1 MPLSLQAHLASLQPQ
16 LSTVSVDPRGFKLAL
31 QSLIKFLIAHEIS
44 ATLWL
49 KLPKEDAWWT
59 DIWQYGQKTTGCT
72 IYSLGEQIGRPPDNL
87 VGNVHPIPIEQNADL
102 KREYLCLAIADNF
115 VGALLATRIAPGPTP
130 DKRTLRLYCSTAGRT
145 VAALSIGIRAII
157 ESSLSGAQIAVDSP
171 DSWPATQP
179 DSLPDSSIQSSS
191 ADGSSELGS
200 SCSIVG
206 RTVLSQWDRCFPAN
220 LLNQGALPLTEAFL
234 SWQLQSQEDLRSQL
248 AVHRNSARS
257 NHGLHSLAP
266 DFLSQASQE
275 LQSPLTTIKTA
286 LTLLGSP
293 ALKLAQ
299 RQRYL
304 EMIAA
309 QCDRQKTLI
318 TSVIGL
324 LQIQTTAAT
333 SPNPLQL
340 ADVIPGIVSTYQPI
354 AEERG
359 IMLAYTVSPDLAKVL
374 AVEPELKQV
383 VIHLIKNGIQIT
395 PRGGQVWVAALP
407 YDSSF
412 VGLTVQDSGSGITKS
427 DIARLF
433 EAFYRGPTY
442 GEGSLGAG
450 LGLTLV
456 QQLVKRMGGSVSV
469 DSTPGQGTTFQVLLP
484 IPRPASASGSSIG
497 AADFTAAV
505 SPSLALDADHHSA
518 SLVSGKH
525 K

>member
-1 MPLSLQAHLASLQPQ
+1 MSLLSLQAHLVSLQPQ
-16 LSTVSVDPRGFKLAL
+16 LSTVSVDPRGFKSAL
-31 QSLIKFLIAHEIS
+31 QSLIKFLLANEVS

-49 KLPKEDAWWT
+49 KLPKEDAWWS
-59 DIWQYGQKTTGCT
+59 DIWQYGQKTAGCT

-87 VGNVHPIPIEQNADL
+87 AANVHPIPIEQNADL

-145 VAALSIGIRAII
+145 VTALSTGIRAII
-157 ESSLSGAQIAVDSP
+157 EGSLSAAQIAVDPS

-179 DSLPDSSIQSSS
+179 GSLQSSS
-191 ADGSSELGS
+191 ADGSSDLGS
-200 SCSIVG
+200 NCSIVG
-206 RTVLSQWDRCFPAN
+206 RTVLSQWDRCFPTG
-220 LLNQGALPLTEAFL
+220 LLSQGALPLTEAFL
-234 SWQLQSQEDLRSQL
+234 SWQLQSQEELRSQL
-248 AVHRNSARS
+248 AVYRNSPRS
-257 NHGLHSLAP
+257 GPALHSLAP

-318 TSVIGL
+318 TSVVGL
-324 LQIQTTAAT
+324 LQIQTTAAA

-359 IMLAYTVSPDLAKVL
+359 IMLACTVSPDLAKIM
-374 AVEPELKQV
+374 AVESELKQV
-383 VIHLIKNGIQIT
+383 VIHLVKNGIQIT

-412 VGLTVQDSGSGITKS
+412 VGLTVRDSGSGITKS

-433 EAFYRGPTY
+433 EAFYRGATY

-484 IPRPASASGSSIG
+484 IPRPASASGSAIS

-505 SPSLALDADHHSA
+505 SPSLALDADHPSA
-518 SLVSGKH
+518 ALVSGKH
-525 K
+525 Q

>member
-1 MPLSLQAHLASLQPQ
+1 MQPQ
-16 LSTVSVDPRGFKLAL
+16 LSTVSVDPRGFKSAL
-31 QSLIKFLIAHEIS
+31 QSLIKFLLANEIS

-59 DIWQYGQKTTGCT
+59 DIWQYGQKMAGCT

-87 VGNVHPIPIEQNADL
+87 VANVHPIPIEQNADL
-102 KREYLCLAIADNF
+102 KREYLCLAIADDF

-130 DKRTLRLYCSTAGRT
+130 DKRTLKLYCSTAGRT
-145 VAALSIGIRAII
+145 VAALSTGIKAII
-157 ESSLSGAQIAVDSP
+157 ESSLSAQIAVNLP
-171 DSWPATQP
+171 NP
-179 DSLPDSSIQSSS
+179 LPDALPDALIEAPMEGSS
-191 ADGSSELGS
+191 AGDSSEQDRS
-200 SCSIVG
+200 VAG
-206 RTVLSQWDRCFPAN
+206 RTVLSQWDRCFPAE
-220 LLNQGALPLTEAFL
+220 LFSRESLPLTEAFL
-234 SWQLQSQEDLRSQL
+234 VWQLQSQEGLRSQL

-257 NHGLHSLAP
+257 SPHSLAP

-293 ALKLAQ
+293 TLKLAQ

-324 LQIQTTAAT
+324 LQIQTTTAA

-374 AVEPELKQV
+374 AVESELKQV
-383 VIHLIKNGIQIT
+383 VIHLIKNSIQIT

-412 VGLTVQDSGSGITKS
+412 VGLTVRDSGSGITKS

-433 EAFYRGPTY
+433 EAFYRGPTC
-442 GEGSLGAG
+442 GEGPLGAG

-456 QQLVKRMGGSVSV
+456 QQLIKQMGGSVSV
-469 DSTPGQGTTFQVLLP
+469 DSAPGQGTTFQVLLP
-484 IPRPASASGSSIG
+484 VPRPASASSSSVS
-497 AADFTAAV
+497 AADFTVAV
-505 SPSLALDADHHSA
+505 SPSLALDADHHST
-518 SLVSGKH
+518 SPVSVKH
-525 K
+525 Q